1 MGRATLGVIGVAF
14 LLGIGWSVT
23 RHENASPLPITAAAP
38 SGHAEVAPVMDDV
51 RSGPLP
57 TKDADTAWRRV
68 TSSIACLGSA
78 GSGTVATFVV
88 DRSAGPMRRDP
99 DAEGSPC
106 EHGPLRDWRT
116 IQRELERAARL
127 GSVEARFAYA
137 SDPLLLE
144 ERRAADVD
152 AWASWR
158 EHAPGYL
165 DEAIARGD
173 ARAAVL
179 VAITRDPAACDGVS
193 GDPRCRG
200 RPALAW
206 ILGPDPGEA
215 FVHYL
220 VARTL
225 GDTSRLVD
233 ERLVT
238 LGAQLEP
245 AEVDAAQARAQE
257 ILGRARP

>member
-1 MGRATLGVIGVAF
+1 M
-14 LLGIGWSVT
+14 
-23 RHENASPLPITAAAP
+23 
-38 SGHAEVAPVMDDV
+38 
-51 RSGPLP
+51 
-57 TKDADTAWRRV
+57 

-99 DAEGSPC
+99 DTAGSPC
-106 EHGPLRDWRT
+106 EGGPLRDWRT

-165 DEAIARGD
+165 EEAIARGD

-179 VAITRDPAACDGVS
+179 IAITRDPAACAGVS

-257 ILGRARP
+257 IVGRSRP